1 MEISIPPKQIS
12 EHFFSFM
19 DELDQFY
26 HHHHFYFIT
35 LVLTPPPME

>member
-1 MEISIPPKQIS
+1 MEISIPPKQIF

-26 HHHHFYFIT
+26 HHFYFIT